1 VVESNCQINADANYN
16 NNRYRGKNYLF
27 ALSTT
32 YPPHGNK
39 NTKGNLQWWVGY
51 KLHITVDDHG
61 VPIAGILSSASLT
74 DNQVAIPL
82 AKLTAQ
88 RVVGLYDLMDSAYDA
103 SDIREHSKS
112 LGRVPI
118 IEKRAEPGKTE
129 DKQREKLARKALNWK
144 PSDMIRYEKR
154 TVVER
159 SFSRLKDEFGA
170 SFVRVKGSAKVCT
183 HLMFSVLVLAADQ
196 LLKIGSS

>member
-1 VVESNCQINADANYN
+1 MLRIEKQAAGLMTIEEMLKDLPQQCDIGAKKNA
-16 NNRYRGKNYLF
+16 
-27 ALSTT
+27 
-32 YPPHGNK
+32 
-39 NTKGNLQWWVGY
+39 KGNLQWWIGY

-61 VPIAGILSSASLT
+61 IPIAGILTSASLS

-82 AKLTAQ
+82 AKLTTQ
-88 RVVGLYDLMDSAYDA
+88 RVVGFYDLMDSGYDT
-103 SDIREHSKS
+103 SGIREHSKS

-118 IEKRAEPGKTE
+118 IERRADPGEAEVKR
-129 DKQREKLARKALNWK
+129 QEKLAWETLNWK

-170 SFVRVKGSAKVCT
+170 SFVRVKGAAKVCT
-183 HLMFSVLVLAADQ
+183 HLTFGILVLAADH